1 MHKYSGS
8 LLRHSFLVVVVV
20 GIPGVGKSTVVNLAR
35 NFLEEKGFKSLV
47 LNYGDFMLEE
57 LSDKGIVK
65 SRDELRRL
73 PLRIQLIHQANAARR
88 MIRFAERELE
98 NLGTRGVLFID
109 THLLIRTSSGFWP
122 GLPLHVASEFMPD
135 LIALIEAEPY
145 EIIERQKRDT
155 SRYRGDYSDPRLI
168 EELLELNRREA
179 LVVATL
185 TGSSIKIIR
194 NNEGRAE
201 EAARELVESIISLST
216 THYKV

>member
-1 MHKYSGS
+1 
-8 LLRHSFLVVVVV
+8 
-20 GIPGVGKSTVVNLAR
+20 
-35 NFLEEKGFKSLV
+35 
-47 LNYGDFMLEE
+47 MLEE

-201 EAARELVESIISLST
+201 EAARELAESIISLST